1 MKRFSHLCL
10 CSLLLWL
17 PSMGHAANVSPET
30 SVNTVT
36 LSTSDSLLAVDEEQ
50 LVTALINMVH
60 KQQQLKAQHNRQMA
74 DWLHT
79 QLLVEALTPPTNGD
93 VQANSLSRL
102 SARVAQLEQ
111 LVQQMISQQLQ
122 TRKLLTLQAAN
133 QFTNVPQSTS
143 PELQQLLDDQA
154 YMLQLLE
161 KKRPEAKTKQTTVV
175 PIPLPVNATRDD
187 SLAHQ
192 IKVLQAQLKELQ
204 TSPNAVVQVDVPQMQ
219 RVAPVLSMQPTPSLL
234 TMNDSL
240 RGKWVGE
247 APTIAVVP
255 FDFERS
261 VFFPLSSSRLGNDA
275 QQKLA
280 ETLQFLSDFP
290 QEKIVLRGYASPD
303 GNRKFNL
310 RLAQQRQQAVQNY
323 LLQHGVDQSRIILS
337 DCGVNHSD
345 VAAQVVR
352 RVDISLQ
359 K

>member
-1 MKRFSHLCL
+1 MKIFSHLCL
-10 CSLLLWL
+10 WSFLLLL
-17 PSMGHAANVSPET
+17 PSMVHAANVSPDT
-30 SVNTVT
+30 SANKVT
-36 LSTSDSLLAVDEEQ
+36 LSASDSLLAVDEDQ
-50 LVTALINMVH
+50 LVNALIKMVRQ
-60 KQQQLKAQHNRQMA
+60 QQQLKAQHNRQMA

-79 QLLVEALTPPTNGD
+79 QLLVEALTPLTNGE
-93 VQANSLSRL
+93 VPANSVPHL
-102 SARVAQLEQ
+102 SARIAQLEQ
-111 LVQQMISQQLQ
+111 MIHQLIAQQQAQQLLPSGKQ
-122 TRKLLTLQAAN
+122 PASIQQA
-133 QFTNVPQSTS
+133 TS
-143 PELQQLLDDQA
+143 PELQQLIYNQT
-154 YMLQLLE
+154 QLLQMMQQ
-161 KKRPEAKTKQTTVV
+161 KRPEMKSKQTAVI

-204 TSPNAVVQVDVPQMQ
+204 TSPNAVVQVNTPAMQ
-219 RVAPVLSMQPTPSLL
+219 RITPVLSMQTNPSLL
-234 TMNDSL
+234 TTSDSL
-240 RGKWVGE
+240 KGNWIGE

-261 VFFPLSSSRLGNDA
+261 VFFDLSSTRLGADA
-275 QQKLA
+275 KQKLA
-280 ETLQFLSDFP
+280 ETLQFLMDFP
-290 QEKIVLRGYASPD
+290 QENIVLRGYASPD

>member
-1 MKRFSHLCL
+1 MKIFSHLCL
-10 CSLLLWL
+10 WSLLLLL
-17 PSMGHAANVSPET
+17 PSMVHAANVSPDT
-30 SVNTVT
+30 SANKVT
-36 LSTSDSLLAVDEEQ
+36 LSASDSLLAVDEAQ
-50 LVTALINMVH
+50 LVNALINMVH
-60 KQQQLKAQHNRQMA
+60 QQQQLKAQHNRQMA

-79 QLLVEALTPPTNGD
+79 QLLVEALTPPTNGE
-93 VQANSLSRL
+93 VPANSVPHL
-102 SARVAQLEQ
+102 SARIAQLEQ
-111 LVQQMISQQLQ
+111 MIHQLIAQQQAQQLLPSGKQ
-122 TRKLLTLQAAN
+122 PASIQQA
-133 QFTNVPQSTS
+133 TS
-143 PELQQLLDDQA
+143 PELQQLIYNQT
-154 YMLQLLE
+154 QLLQMMQQ
-161 KKRPEAKTKQTTVV
+161 KRPEMKSKQTAVI

-219 RVAPVLSMQPTPSLL
+219 RVAPVLSMQPSPSLL

-240 RGKWVGE
+240 KGKWVGE

-290 QEKIVLRGYASPD
+290 QENIVLRGYASPE

-310 RLAQQRQQAVQNY
+310 RLAQKRQQAVQTY
-323 LLQHGVDQSRIILS
+323 LVQHGVAPSRIILS
-337 DCGVNHSD
+337 DCGINHSD
-345 VAAQVVR
+345 LAAQVVR

>member
-1 MKRFSHLCL
+1 MKIFSHLCL
-10 CSLLLWL
+10 WSLLLLL
-17 PSMGHAANVSPET
+17 PSMVHAANVSPDT
-30 SVNTVT
+30 SANKVT
-36 LSTSDSLLAVDEEQ
+36 LSASDSLLAVDEDQ
-50 LVTALINMVH
+50 LVKALINMVH
-60 KQQQLKAQHNRQMA
+60 QQQQLKAQHNRQMA

-79 QLLVEALTPPTNGD
+79 QLLVEALTPLTNGE
-93 VQANSLSRL
+93 VPANSVPHL
-102 SARVAQLEQ
+102 SARIAQLEQ
-111 LVQQMISQQLQ
+111 MIHQLIAQQQAQQLLSSGNQ
-122 TRKLLTLQAAN
+122 PASIQQA
-133 QFTNVPQSTS
+133 TS
-143 PELQQLLDDQA
+143 PELQQLIYNQT
-154 YMLQLLE
+154 QLLQMMQQ
-161 KKRPEAKTKQTTVV
+161 KRPEMKSKQTAVI

-219 RVAPVLSMQPTPSLL
+219 RVAPVFSMQPSPSLL
-234 TMNDSL
+234 TMSDSL
-240 RGKWVGE
+240 KGKWVGE

-290 QEKIVLRGYASPD
+290 QENIVLRGYASPE

-310 RLAQQRQQAVQNY
+310 RLAQKRQQAVQTY
-323 LLQHGVDQSRIILS
+323 LVQHGVAPSRIILS
-337 DCGVNHSD
+337 DCGINYSD
-345 VAAQVVR
+345 LAAQVVR

>member
-1 MKRFSHLCL
+1 MV
-10 CSLLLWL
+10 
-17 PSMGHAANVSPET
+17 HAANVSPDT
-30 SVNTVT
+30 SANKVT
-36 LSTSDSLLAVDEEQ
+36 LSASDSLLAVDEDQ
-50 LVTALINMVH
+50 LVNALINMVH
-60 KQQQLKAQHNRQMA
+60 QQQQLKAQHNRQMA

-79 QLLVEALTPPTNGD
+79 QLLVEALTPPTNGE
-93 VQANSLSRL
+93 VPANSVPHL
-102 SARVAQLEQ
+102 SARIAQLEQ
-111 LVQQMISQQLQ
+111 MIHQLIAQQQAQQLLPSGKQ
-122 TRKLLTLQAAN
+122 PASIQQA
-133 QFTNVPQSTS
+133 TS
-143 PELQQLLDDQA
+143 PELQQLIYNQT
-154 YMLQLLE
+154 QLLQMMQQ
-161 KKRPEAKTKQTTVV
+161 KRPEMKSKQTAVI

-219 RVAPVLSMQPTPSLL
+219 RVAPVLSMQPSPSLL

-240 RGKWVGE
+240 KGKWVGE

-290 QEKIVLRGYASPD
+290 QENIVLRGYASPE

-310 RLAQQRQQAVQNY
+310 RLAQKRQQAVQTY
-323 LLQHGVDQSRIILS
+323 LVQHGVAPSRIILS
-337 DCGVNHSD
+337 DCGINYSD
-345 VAAQVVR
+345 LAAQVVR

>member
-1 MKRFSHLCL
+1 MKIFSHLCL
-10 CSLLLWL
+10 WSLLLLL
-17 PSMGHAANVSPET
+17 PSMVHAANVSPDT
-30 SVNTVT
+30 SANKVT
-36 LSTSDSLLAVDEEQ
+36 LSASDSLLAVDEDQ
-50 LVTALINMVH
+50 LVNALINMVH
-60 KQQQLKAQHNRQMA
+60 QQQQLKAQHNRQMA

-79 QLLVEALTPPTNGD
+79 QLLVEALTPPTNGE
-93 VQANSLSRL
+93 VPANSVPHL
-102 SARVAQLEQ
+102 SARIAQLEQ
-111 LVQQMISQQLQ
+111 MIHQLIAQQQAQQLLPSGKQ
-122 TRKLLTLQAAN
+122 PASIQQA
-133 QFTNVPQSTS
+133 TS
-143 PELQQLLDDQA
+143 PELQQLIYNQT
-154 YMLQLLE
+154 QLLQMMQQ
-161 KKRPEAKTKQTTVV
+161 KRPEMKSKQTAVI

-219 RVAPVLSMQPTPSLL
+219 RVAPVLSMQPSPSLL

-240 RGKWVGE
+240 KGKWVGE

-290 QEKIVLRGYASPD
+290 QENIVLRGYASPE

-310 RLAQQRQQAVQNY
+310 RLAQKRQQAVQTY
-323 LLQHGVDQSRIILS
+323 LLQHGVAPSRIILS
-337 DCGVNHSD
+337 DCGINHSD
-345 VAAQVVR
+345 LAAQVVR

>member
-1 MKRFSHLCL
+1 MV
-10 CSLLLWL
+10 
-17 PSMGHAANVSPET
+17 HAVNVSPDT
-30 SVNTVT
+30 SANKVT
-36 LSTSDSLLAVDEEQ
+36 LSASDSLLAVDEDQ
-50 LVTALINMVH
+50 LVNALIKMVRQ
-60 KQQQLKAQHNRQMA
+60 QQQLKAQHNRQMA

-79 QLLVEALTPPTNGD
+79 QLLVEALTPPTNGE
-93 VQANSLSRL
+93 VPANSVPHL
-102 SARVAQLEQ
+102 SARIAQLEQ
-111 LVQQMISQQLQ
+111 MIHQLIAQQQAQQLLPSGKQ
-122 TRKLLTLQAAN
+122 PASIQQA
-133 QFTNVPQSTS
+133 TS
-143 PELQQLLDDQA
+143 PELQQLIYNQT
-154 YMLQLLE
+154 QLLQMMQQ
-161 KKRPEAKTKQTTVV
+161 KRPEMKSKQTAVI

-219 RVAPVLSMQPTPSLL
+219 RVAPVLSMQPSPSLL

-240 RGKWVGE
+240 KGKWVGE

-290 QEKIVLRGYASPD
+290 QENIVLRGYASPE

-310 RLAQQRQQAVQNY
+310 RLAQKRQQAVQTY
-323 LLQHGVDQSRIILS
+323 LVQHGVAPSRIILS
-337 DCGVNHSD
+337 DCGINYSD
-345 VAAQVVR
+345 LAAQVVR

>member
-1 MKRFSHLCL
+1 MV
-10 CSLLLWL
+10 
-17 PSMGHAANVSPET
+17 HAANVSPDT
-30 SVNTVT
+30 SANKVT
-36 LSTSDSLLAVDEEQ
+36 LSASDSLLAVDEDQ
-50 LVTALINMVH
+50 LVNALINMVH
-60 KQQQLKAQHNRQMA
+60 QQQQLKAQHNRQMA

-79 QLLVEALTPPTNGD
+79 QLLVEALTPPTNGE
-93 VQANSLSRL
+93 VPANSVPHL
-102 SARVAQLEQ
+102 SARIAQLEQ
-111 LVQQMISQQLQ
+111 MIHQLIAQQQAQQLLPSGKQ
-122 TRKLLTLQAAN
+122 PASIQQA
-133 QFTNVPQSTS
+133 TS
-143 PELQQLLDDQA
+143 PELQQLIYNQT
-154 YMLQLLE
+154 QLLQMMQQ
-161 KKRPEAKTKQTTVV
+161 KRPEMKSKQTAVI

-219 RVAPVLSMQPTPSLL
+219 RVAPVLSMQPSPSLL

-240 RGKWVGE
+240 KGKWVGE

-261 VFFPLSSSRLGNDA
+261 VFFPLSSSLLGNDA

-290 QEKIVLRGYASPD
+290 QENIVLRGYASPE

-310 RLAQQRQQAVQNY
+310 RLAQRRQQAVQTY
-323 LLQHGVDQSRIILS
+323 LVQHGVAPSRILLS
-337 DCGVNHSD
+337 DCGINHSD
-345 VAAQVVR
+345 LAAQVVR

>member
-1 MKRFSHLCL
+1 MKIFSHLCL
-10 CSLLLWL
+10 WSLLLLL
-17 PSMGHAANVSPET
+17 PSMVHAANVSPDT
-30 SVNTVT
+30 SANKVT
-36 LSTSDSLLAVDEEQ
+36 LSASDSLLAVDEDQ
-50 LVTALINMVH
+50 LVNALINMVH
-60 KQQQLKAQHNRQMA
+60 QQQQLKAQHNRQMA

-79 QLLVEALTPPTNGD
+79 QLLVEALTPPTNGE
-93 VQANSLSRL
+93 VPANSVPHL
-102 SARVAQLEQ
+102 SARIAQLEQ
-111 LVQQMISQQLQ
+111 MIHQLIAQQQAQQLLPSGKQ
-122 TRKLLTLQAAN
+122 PASIQQA
-133 QFTNVPQSTS
+133 TS
-143 PELQQLLDDQA
+143 PELQQLIYNQT
-154 YMLQLLE
+154 QLLQMMQQ
-161 KKRPEAKTKQTTVV
+161 KRPEMKSKQTAVI

-219 RVAPVLSMQPTPSLL
+219 RVAPVLSMQPSPSLL

-240 RGKWVGE
+240 KGKWVGE

-290 QEKIVLRGYASPD
+290 QENIVLRGYASPE

-310 RLAQQRQQAVQNY
+310 RLAQKRQQAVQTY
-323 LLQHGVDQSRIILS
+323 LVQHGVAPSRIILS
-337 DCGVNHSD
+337 DCGINHSD
-345 VAAQVVR
+345 LAAQVVR

>member
-1 MKRFSHLCL
+1 M
-10 CSLLLWL
+10 L
-17 PSMGHAANVSPET
+17 PSMVHAANVSPDT
-30 SVNTVT
+30 SANKVT
-36 LSTSDSLLAVDEEQ
+36 LSASDSLLAVDEDQ
-50 LVTALINMVH
+50 LVNALINMVH
-60 KQQQLKAQHNRQMA
+60 QQQQLKAQHNRQMA

-79 QLLVEALTPPTNGD
+79 QLLVEALTPPTNGE
-93 VQANSLSRL
+93 VPANSVPHL
-102 SARVAQLEQ
+102 SARIAQLEQ
-111 LVQQMISQQLQ
+111 MIHQLIAQQQAQQLLPSGKQ
-122 TRKLLTLQAAN
+122 PASIQQA
-133 QFTNVPQSTS
+133 TS
-143 PELQQLLDDQA
+143 PELQQLIYNQT
-154 YMLQLLE
+154 QLLQMMQQ
-161 KKRPEAKTKQTTVV
+161 KRPEMKSKQTAVI

-219 RVAPVLSMQPTPSLL
+219 RVAPVLSMQPSPSLL

-240 RGKWVGE
+240 KGKWVGE

-290 QEKIVLRGYASPD
+290 QENIVLRGYASPE

-310 RLAQQRQQAVQNY
+310 RLAQKRQQAVQTY
-323 LLQHGVDQSRIILS
+323 LVQHGVAPSRIILS
-337 DCGVNHSD
+337 DCGINHSD
-345 VAAQVVR
+345 LAAQVVR

>member
-1 MKRFSHLCL
+1 MV
-10 CSLLLWL
+10 
-17 PSMGHAANVSPET
+17 HAANVSPDT
-30 SVNTVT
+30 SANKVT
-36 LSTSDSLLAVDEEQ
+36 LSASDSLLAVDEDQ
-50 LVTALINMVH
+50 LVKALINMVH
-60 KQQQLKAQHNRQMA
+60 QQQQLKAQHNRQMA

-79 QLLVEALTPPTNGD
+79 QLLVEALTPPTNGE
-93 VQANSLSRL
+93 VPANSVPHL
-102 SARVAQLEQ
+102 SARIAQLEQ
-111 LVQQMISQQLQ
+111 MIHQLIAQQQAQQLLSSGKQ
-122 TRKLLTLQAAN
+122 PASIQQA
-133 QFTNVPQSTS
+133 TS
-143 PELQQLLDDQA
+143 PELQQLIYNQT
-154 YMLQLLE
+154 QLLQMMQQ
-161 KKRPEAKTKQTTVV
+161 KRPEMKSKQTAVI

-219 RVAPVLSMQPTPSLL
+219 RVAPVLSMQPSPSLL

-240 RGKWVGE
+240 KGKWVGE

-290 QEKIVLRGYASPD
+290 QENIVLRGYASPE

-310 RLAQQRQQAVQNY
+310 RLAQKRQQAVQTY
-323 LLQHGVDQSRIILS
+323 LVQHGVAPSRIILS
-337 DCGVNHSD
+337 DCGINHSD
-345 VAAQVVR
+345 LAAQVVR

>member
-1 MKRFSHLCL
+1 MV
-10 CSLLLWL
+10 
-17 PSMGHAANVSPET
+17 HAANVSPDT
-30 SVNTVT
+30 SANKVT
-36 LSTSDSLLAVDEEQ
+36 LSASDSLLAVDEDQ
-50 LVTALINMVH
+50 LVNALINMVH
-60 KQQQLKAQHNRQMA
+60 QQQQLKAQHNRQMA

-79 QLLVEALTPPTNGD
+79 QLLVEALTPPTNGE
-93 VQANSLSRL
+93 VPANSVPHL
-102 SARVAQLEQ
+102 SARIAQLEQ
-111 LVQQMISQQLQ
+111 MIHQLIAQQQAQQLLPSGKQ
-122 TRKLLTLQAAN
+122 PASIQQA
-133 QFTNVPQSTS
+133 TS
-143 PELQQLLDDQA
+143 PELQQLIYNQT
-154 YMLQLLE
+154 QLLQMMQQ
-161 KKRPEAKTKQTTVV
+161 KRPEMKSKQTAVI

-219 RVAPVLSMQPTPSLL
+219 RVAPVLSMQPSPSLL

-240 RGKWVGE
+240 TGKWVGE

-290 QEKIVLRGYASPD
+290 QENIVLRGYASPE

-310 RLAQQRQQAVQNY
+310 RLAQKRQQAVQTY
-323 LLQHGVDQSRIILS
+323 LVQHGVAPSRIILS
-337 DCGVNHSD
+337 DCGINYSD
-345 VAAQVVR
+345 LAAQVVR

>member
-1 MKRFSHLCL
+1 MKIFSHLCL
-10 CSLLLWL
+10 WSLLLLL
-17 PSMGHAANVSPET
+17 PSMVHAANVSPDT
-30 SVNTVT
+30 SANKVT
-36 LSTSDSLLAVDEEQ
+36 LSASDSLLAVDEDQ
-50 LVTALINMVH
+50 LFNALINMVH
-60 KQQQLKAQHNRQMA
+60 QQQQLKAQHNRQMA

-79 QLLVEALTPPTNGD
+79 QLLVEALTPPTNGE
-93 VQANSLSRL
+93 VPANSVPHL
-102 SARVAQLEQ
+102 SARIAQLEQ
-111 LVQQMISQQLQ
+111 MIHQLIAQQQAQQLLPSGKQ
-122 TRKLLTLQAAN
+122 PASIQQA
-133 QFTNVPQSTS
+133 TS
-143 PELQQLLDDQA
+143 PELQQLIYNQT
-154 YMLQLLE
+154 QLLQMMQQ
-161 KKRPEAKTKQTTVV
+161 KRPEMKSKQTAVI

-219 RVAPVLSMQPTPSLL
+219 RVAPVLSMQPSPSLL

-240 RGKWVGE
+240 KGKWVGE

-290 QEKIVLRGYASPD
+290 QENIVLRGYASPE

-310 RLAQQRQQAVQNY
+310 RLAQKRQQAVQTY
-323 LLQHGVDQSRIILS
+323 LVQHGVAPSRIILS
-337 DCGVNHSD
+337 DCGINYSD
-345 VAAQVVR
+345 LAAQVVR

>member
-10 CSLLLWL
+10 CSLLLLL

-36 LSTSDSLLAVDEEQ
+36 RSTSDSLLAVDEEQ

-60 KQQQLKAQHNRQMA
+60 QQQQLKAQHNRQMA

-79 QLLVEALTPPTNGD
+79 QLLVEALTPPTNGEGP
-93 VQANSLSRL
+93 ANSASHL
-102 SARVAQLEQ
+102 SARIAQLEQ
-111 LVQQMISQQLQ
+111 MIHQLVAQQQAQQLLPSGKQ
-122 TRKLLTLQAAN
+122 PASIQQA
-133 QFTNVPQSTS
+133 TS
-143 PELQQLLDDQA
+143 PELQQLIYNQT
-154 YMLQLLE
+154 QLLQMMQQ
-161 KKRPEAKTKQTTVV
+161 KRPEMKSKQTAVI

-204 TSPNAVVQVDVPQMQ
+204 TSPNAVVQVNTPAMQ
-219 RVAPVLSMQPTPSLL
+219 RITPVLSMQTNPSLL
-234 TMNDSL
+234 TTSDSL
-240 RGKWVGE
+240 KGNWIGE

-261 VFFPLSSSRLGNDA
+261 VFFDLSSTRLGADA
-275 QQKLA
+275 KQKLA
-280 ETLQFLSDFP
+280 ETLQFLMDFP
-290 QEKIVLRGYASPD
+290 QENIVLRGYASPD

>member
-1 MKRFSHLCL
+1 M
-10 CSLLLWL
+10 L
-17 PSMGHAANVSPET
+17 PSMVHAANVSPDT
-30 SVNTVT
+30 SANKVT
-36 LSTSDSLLAVDEEQ
+36 LSASDSLLAVDEDQ
-50 LVTALINMVH
+50 LVNALINMVH
-60 KQQQLKAQHNRQMA
+60 QQQQLKAQHNRQMA

-79 QLLVEALTPPTNGD
+79 QLLVEALTPPTNGE
-93 VQANSLSRL
+93 VPANSVPHL
-102 SARVAQLEQ
+102 SARIAQLEQ
-111 LVQQMISQQLQ
+111 MIHQLIAQQQAQQLLPSGKQ
-122 TRKLLTLQAAN
+122 PASIQQA
-133 QFTNVPQSTS
+133 TS
-143 PELQQLLDDQA
+143 PELQQLIYNQT
-154 YMLQLLE
+154 QLLQMMQQ
-161 KKRPEAKTKQTTVV
+161 KRPEMKSKQTAVI

-219 RVAPVLSMQPTPSLL
+219 RVAPVLSMQPSPSLL

-240 RGKWVGE
+240 KGKWVGE

-290 QEKIVLRGYASPD
+290 QENIVLRGYASPE

-310 RLAQQRQQAVQNY
+310 RLAQKRQQAVQTY
-323 LLQHGVDQSRIILS
+323 LVQHGVAPSRIILS
-337 DCGVNHSD
+337 DCGINYSD
-345 VAAQVVR
+345 LAAQVVR

>member
-1 MKRFSHLCL
+1 MKIFSHLCL
-10 CSLLLWL
+10 GSLLLL
-17 PSMGHAANVSPET
+17 QPSMVHAANVSPDT
-30 SVNTVT
+30 SANKVT
-36 LSTSDSLLAVDEEQ
+36 LSASDSLLAVDEDQ
-50 LVTALINMVH
+50 LVKALINMVH
-60 KQQQLKAQHNRQMA
+60 QQQQLKAQHNRQMA

-79 QLLVEALTPPTNGD
+79 QLLVEALTPLTNGE
-93 VQANSLSRL
+93 VPANSVPHL
-102 SARVAQLEQ
+102 SARIAQLEQ
-111 LVQQMISQQLQ
+111 MIHQLIAQQQAQQL
-122 TRKLLTLQAAN
+122 LQSGKQPASIQQA
-133 QFTNVPQSTS
+133 TS
-143 PELQQLLDDQA
+143 PELQQLIYNQT
-154 YMLQLLE
+154 QLLQMMQQ
-161 KKRPEAKTKQTTVV
+161 KRPEMKSKQTAVI

-219 RVAPVLSMQPTPSLL
+219 RVAPVLSMQPSPSLL

-240 RGKWVGE
+240 KGKWVGE

-290 QEKIVLRGYASPD
+290 QENIVLRGYASPE

-310 RLAQQRQQAVQNY
+310 RLAQKRQQAVQTY
-323 LLQHGVDQSRIILS
+323 LVQHGVAPSRIILS
-337 DCGVNHSD
+337 DCGINHSD
-345 VAAQVVR
+345 LAAQVVR
-352 RVDISLQ
+352 RVEISLQ

>member
-1 MKRFSHLCL
+1 MKIFSHLCL
-10 CSLLLWL
+10 WSLLLLL
-17 PSMGHAANVSPET
+17 PSMVHAANVSPDT
-30 SVNTVT
+30 SANKVT
-36 LSTSDSLLAVDEEQ
+36 LSASDSLLAVDEDQ
-50 LVTALINMVH
+50 LVKALINMVH
-60 KQQQLKAQHNRQMA
+60 QQQQLKAQHNRQMA

-79 QLLVEALTPPTNGD
+79 QLLVEALTPPTNGE
-93 VQANSLSRL
+93 VPANSVPHL
-102 SARVAQLEQ
+102 SARIAQLEQ
-111 LVQQMISQQLQ
+111 MIHQLIAQQQAQQLLPSGKQ
-122 TRKLLTLQAAN
+122 PASIQQA
-133 QFTNVPQSTS
+133 TS
-143 PELQQLLDDQA
+143 PELQQLIYNQT
-154 YMLQLLE
+154 QLLQMMQQ
-161 KKRPEAKTKQTTVV
+161 KRPEMKSKQTAVI

-219 RVAPVLSMQPTPSLL
+219 RVAPVLSMQPSPSLL

-240 RGKWVGE
+240 KGKWVGE

-290 QEKIVLRGYASPD
+290 QENIVLRGYASPE

-310 RLAQQRQQAVQNY
+310 RLAQKRQQAVQTY
-323 LLQHGVDQSRIILS
+323 LVQHGVAPSRIILS
-337 DCGVNHSD
+337 DCGINHSD
-345 VAAQVVR
+345 LAAQVVR

>member
-1 MKRFSHLCL
+1 M
-10 CSLLLWL
+10 L
-17 PSMGHAANVSPET
+17 PSMVHAANVSPDT
-30 SVNTVT
+30 SANKVT
-36 LSTSDSLLAVDEEQ
+36 LSASDSLLAVDEDQ
-50 LVTALINMVH
+50 LVKALINMVH
-60 KQQQLKAQHNRQMA
+60 QQQQLKAQHNRQMA

-79 QLLVEALTPPTNGD
+79 QLLVEALTPPTNGE
-93 VQANSLSRL
+93 VPANSVPHL
-102 SARVAQLEQ
+102 SARIAQLEQ
-111 LVQQMISQQLQ
+111 MIHQLIAQQQAQQLLPSGKQ
-122 TRKLLTLQAAN
+122 PASIQQA
-133 QFTNVPQSTS
+133 TS
-143 PELQQLLDDQA
+143 PELQQLIYNQT
-154 YMLQLLE
+154 QLLQMMQQ
-161 KKRPEAKTKQTTVV
+161 KRPEMKSKQTAVI

-219 RVAPVLSMQPTPSLL
+219 RVAPVLSMQPSPSLL

-240 RGKWVGE
+240 KGKWVGE

-290 QEKIVLRGYASPD
+290 QENIVLRGYASPE

-310 RLAQQRQQAVQNY
+310 RLAQKRQQAVQTY
-323 LLQHGVDQSRIILS
+323 LVQHGVAPSRIILS
-337 DCGVNHSD
+337 DCGINHSD
-345 VAAQVVR
+345 LAAQVVR

>member
-1 MKRFSHLCL
+1 MKIFSHLCL
-10 CSLLLWL
+10 WSLLLLL
-17 PSMGHAANVSPET
+17 PSMVHAANVSPDT
-30 SVNTVT
+30 SANKVT
-36 LSTSDSLLAVDEEQ
+36 LSASDSLLAVDEDQ
-50 LVTALINMVH
+50 LVKALINMVH
-60 KQQQLKAQHNRQMA
+60 QQQQLKAQHNRQMA

-79 QLLVEALTPPTNGD
+79 QLLVEALTPPTNGE
-93 VQANSLSRL
+93 VPANSVPHL
-102 SARVAQLEQ
+102 SARIAQLEQ
-111 LVQQMISQQLQ
+111 MIHQLIAQQQAQQLLPSGKQ
-122 TRKLLTLQAAN
+122 PASIQQA
-133 QFTNVPQSTS
+133 TS
-143 PELQQLLDDQA
+143 PELQQLIYNQT
-154 YMLQLLE
+154 QLLQMMQQ
-161 KKRPEAKTKQTTVV
+161 KRPEMKSKQTAVI

-219 RVAPVLSMQPTPSLL
+219 RVAPVLSMQPSPSLL

-240 RGKWVGE
+240 KGKWVGE

-290 QEKIVLRGYASPD
+290 QENIVLRGYASPE

-310 RLAQQRQQAVQNY
+310 RLAQKRQQAVQTY
-323 LLQHGVDQSRIILS
+323 LVQHGVAPSRIILS
-337 DCGVNHSD
+337 DCGINYSD
-345 VAAQVVR
+345 LAAQVVR

>member
-1 MKRFSHLCL
+1 MKS
-10 CSLLLWL
+10 
-17 PSMGHAANVSPET
+17 
-30 SVNTVT
+30 
-36 LSTSDSLLAVDEEQ
+36 
-50 LVTALINMVH
+50 
-60 KQQQLKAQHNRQMA
+60 
-74 DWLHT
+74 
-79 QLLVEALTPPTNGD
+79 
-93 VQANSLSRL
+93 
-102 SARVAQLEQ
+102 
-111 LVQQMISQQLQ
+111 
-122 TRKLLTLQAAN
+122 
-133 QFTNVPQSTS
+133 
-143 PELQQLLDDQA
+143 
-154 YMLQLLE
+154 
-161 KKRPEAKTKQTTVV
+161 KQTAVI

-219 RVAPVLSMQPTPSLL
+219 RVAPVLSMQPSPRLL

-240 RGKWVGE
+240 KGKWVGE

-261 VFFPLSSSRLGNDA
+261 VFFPLSSSLLGNDA

-290 QEKIVLRGYASPD
+290 QENIVLRGYASPE

-310 RLAQQRQQAVQNY
+310 RLAQKRQQAVQTY
-323 LLQHGVDQSRIILS
+323 LVQHGVAPSRIILS
-337 DCGVNHSD
+337 DCGINHSD
-345 VAAQVVR
+345 LAAQVVR

>member
-1 MKRFSHLCL
+1 MV
-10 CSLLLWL
+10 
-17 PSMGHAANVSPET
+17 HAANVSPDT
-30 SVNTVT
+30 SANKVT
-36 LSTSDSLLAVDEEQ
+36 LSASDSLLAVDEDQ
-50 LVTALINMVH
+50 LVNALINMVH
-60 KQQQLKAQHNRQMA
+60 QQQQLKAQHNRQMA

-79 QLLVEALTPPTNGD
+79 QLLVEALTPPTNGE
-93 VQANSLSRL
+93 VPANSVPHL
-102 SARVAQLEQ
+102 SARIAQLEQ
-111 LVQQMISQQLQ
+111 MIHQLIAQQQAQQLLPSGKQ
-122 TRKLLTLQAAN
+122 PASIQQA
-133 QFTNVPQSTS
+133 TS
-143 PELQQLLDDQA
+143 PELQQLIYNQT
-154 YMLQLLE
+154 QLLQMMQQ
-161 KKRPEAKTKQTTVV
+161 KRPEMKSKQTAVI

-219 RVAPVLSMQPTPSLL
+219 RVAPVLSMQPSPSLL

-240 RGKWVGE
+240 TGKWVGE

-290 QEKIVLRGYASPD
+290 QENIVLRGYASPE

-310 RLAQQRQQAVQNY
+310 RLAQKRQQAVQTY
-323 LLQHGVDQSRIILS
+323 LVQHGVAPSRIILS
-337 DCGVNHSD
+337 DCGINHSD
-345 VAAQVVR
+345 LAAQVVR

>member
-1 MKRFSHLCL
+1 MKIFSHLCL
-10 CSLLLWL
+10 WSLLLLL
-17 PSMGHAANVSPET
+17 PSMVHAVNVSPDT
-30 SVNTVT
+30 SANKVT
-36 LSTSDSLLAVDEEQ
+36 LSASDSLLAVDEDQ
-50 LVTALINMVH
+50 LVNALIKMVRQ
-60 KQQQLKAQHNRQMA
+60 QQQLKAQHNRQMA

-79 QLLVEALTPPTNGD
+79 QLLVEALTPPTNGE
-93 VQANSLSRL
+93 VPANSVPHL
-102 SARVAQLEQ
+102 SARIAQLEQ
-111 LVQQMISQQLQ
+111 MIHQLIAQQQAQQLLPSGKQ
-122 TRKLLTLQAAN
+122 PASIQQA
-133 QFTNVPQSTS
+133 TS
-143 PELQQLLDDQA
+143 PELQQLIYNQT
-154 YMLQLLE
+154 QLLQMMQQ
-161 KKRPEAKTKQTTVV
+161 KRPEMKSKQTAVI

-219 RVAPVLSMQPTPSLL
+219 RVAPVLSMQPSPSLL

-240 RGKWVGE
+240 KGKWVGE

-290 QEKIVLRGYASPD
+290 QENIVLRGYASPE

-310 RLAQQRQQAVQNY
+310 RLAQKRQQAVQTY
-323 LLQHGVDQSRIILS
+323 LVQHGVAPSRIILS
-337 DCGVNHSD
+337 DCGINYSD
-345 VAAQVVR
+345 LAAQVVR

>member
-1 MKRFSHLCL
+1 MKIFSHLCL
-10 CSLLLWL
+10 WSFLLLL
-17 PSMGHAANVSPET
+17 PSMVHAANVSPDT
-30 SVNTVT
+30 SANKVT
-36 LSTSDSLLAVDEEQ
+36 LSASDSLLAVDEDQ
-50 LVTALINMVH
+50 LVNALINMVH
-60 KQQQLKAQHNRQMA
+60 QQQQMKAQHNHQMA

-79 QLLVEALTPPTNGD
+79 QLLVEALTPPTNGEGP
-93 VQANSLSRL
+93 ANSASHL
-102 SARVAQLEQ
+102 SARIAQLEQ
-111 LVQQMISQQLQ
+111 MIHQLVAQQQVQQLLPSGKQPASIQQ
-122 TRKLLTLQAAN
+122 A
-133 QFTNVPQSTS
+133 TS
-143 PELQQLLDDQA
+143 PELQQLIYNQT
-154 YMLQLLE
+154 QLLQMMQQ
-161 KKRPEAKTKQTTVV
+161 KRPEMKSKQTAVI

-192 IKVLQAQLKELQ
+192 IKVLQAQLKEMQ
-204 TSPNAVVQVDVPQMQ
+204 TSPNAVVQVDAPQMQ

-240 RGKWVGE
+240 KGKWVGE

-290 QEKIVLRGYASPD
+290 QENIVLRGYASPE

-310 RLAQQRQQAVQNY
+310 RLAQKRQQAVQTY
-323 LLQHGVDQSRIILS
+323 LVQHGVAPSRIILS
-337 DCGVNHSD
+337 DCGINHSD
-345 VAAQVVR
+345 LAAQVVR

>member
-1 MKRFSHLCL
+1 MKIFSHLCL
-10 CSLLLWL
+10 WSFLLLL
-17 PSMGHAANVSPET
+17 PSMVHAANISSDT
-30 SVNTVT
+30 SANKVT
-36 LSTSDSLLAVDEEQ
+36 LFASDSLLAVDEDQ
-50 LVTALINMVH
+50 LVNALIKMVH
-60 KQQQLKAQHNRQMA
+60 QQQQLKAQHNRQMA

-79 QLLVEALTPPTNGD
+79 QLLVEALTPPTNGE
-93 VQANSLSRL
+93 VPANSVPHL
-102 SARVAQLEQ
+102 SARIAQLEQ
-111 LVQQMISQQLQ
+111 MIHQLIAQQQAQQLLPYAKQ
-122 TRKLLTLQAAN
+122 PASIQQA
-133 QFTNVPQSTS
+133 TS
-143 PELQQLLDDQA
+143 PELQQLIYNQT
-154 YMLQLLE
+154 QLLQMMQQ
-161 KKRPEAKTKQTTVV
+161 KRPEMKSKQTAVI

-219 RVAPVLSMQPTPSLL
+219 RVAPVLSMQPSPSLL

-240 RGKWVGE
+240 KGKWVGE

-261 VFFPLSSSRLGNDA
+261 VFFPLSSSHLGNDA

-290 QEKIVLRGYASPD
+290 QENIVLRGYASPE

-310 RLAQQRQQAVQNY
+310 RLAQKRQEAVQTY
-323 LLQHGVDQSRIILS
+323 LVQHGVAPSRIILS
-337 DCGVNHSD
+337 DCGINHSD
-345 VAAQVVR
+345 LAAQVVR
-352 RVDISLQ
+352 RVDVSLQ

>member
-1 MKRFSHLCL
+1 MKIFSHLCL
-10 CSLLLWL
+10 WSLLLLL
-17 PSMGHAANVSPET
+17 PSMVHAANVSPDT
-30 SVNTVT
+30 SANKVT
-36 LSTSDSLLAVDEEQ
+36 LSASDSLLAVDEDQ
-50 LVTALINMVH
+50 LVNALINMVH
-60 KQQQLKAQHNRQMA
+60 QQQQLKAQHNRQMA

-79 QLLVEALTPPTNGD
+79 QLLVEALTPPTNGE
-93 VQANSLSRL
+93 VPANSVPHL
-102 SARVAQLEQ
+102 SARIAQLEQ
-111 LVQQMISQQLQ
+111 MIHQLIAQQQAQQLLPSGKQ
-122 TRKLLTLQAAN
+122 PASIQQA
-133 QFTNVPQSTS
+133 TS
-143 PELQQLLDDQA
+143 PELQQLIYNQT
-154 YMLQLLE
+154 QLLQMMQQ
-161 KKRPEAKTKQTTVV
+161 KRPEMKSKQTAVI

-219 RVAPVLSMQPTPSLL
+219 RVAPVLSMQPSPSLL

-240 RGKWVGE
+240 TGKWVGE

-290 QEKIVLRGYASPD
+290 QENIVLRGYASPE

-310 RLAQQRQQAVQNY
+310 RLAQKRQQAVQTY
-323 LLQHGVDQSRIILS
+323 LVQHGVAPSRIILS
-337 DCGVNHSD
+337 DCGINYSD
-345 VAAQVVR
+345 LAAQVVR

>member
-10 CSLLLWL
+10 CSLLLLL

-36 LSTSDSLLAVDEEQ
+36 RSTSDSLLAVDEEQ

-60 KQQQLKAQHNRQMA
+60 QQQQLKAQHNRQMA

-111 LVQQMISQQLQ
+111 MIHQLIAQQQAQQLLPSGKQ
-122 TRKLLTLQAAN
+122 PASIQQA
-133 QFTNVPQSTS
+133 TS
-143 PELQQLLDDQA
+143 PELQQLIYNQT
-154 YMLQLLE
+154 QLLQMMQQ
-161 KKRPEAKTKQTTVV
+161 KRPEMKSKQTAVI

-219 RVAPVLSMQPTPSLL
+219 RVAPVLSMQPSPSLL

-240 RGKWVGE
+240 KGKWVGE

-290 QEKIVLRGYASPD
+290 QENIVLRGYASPE

-310 RLAQQRQQAVQNY
+310 RLAQKRQQAVQTY
-323 LLQHGVDQSRIILS
+323 LVQHGVAPSRIILS
-337 DCGVNHSD
+337 DCGINHSD
-345 VAAQVVR
+345 LAAQVVR